1 MAGQKASRKNPH
13 QNNNHAA
20 CETCMNY
27 VYDEEIDMY
36 ECVVNLDE
44 DEMMHYLTQRV
55 FSCPYY
61 RLDDEYGT
69 VRKQI

>member
-1 MAGQKASRKNPH
+1 MAHQKSHSKN
-13 QNNNHAA
+13 NIGHAA
-20 CETCMNY
+20 CDTCMNF

-44 DEMMHYLTQRV
+44 DEMMHYLTQRQ